1 MSYKHNSNKRKRR
14 SIIPDCRS
22 TCANMSSS
30 APSAAQYAAAEN
42 SENYRTCSSSTR
54 SQGTTWEEDKEGA
67 PNPKHRPPPQFEVL
81 GQMRRVF
88 AAAPPI
94 VKYKKAPQAP
104 KRFKSSY
111 VINCSVLFELVRT
124 VRFVET
130 NIFHHPCLFCFFW
143 YFLFVSVSSF

>member
-130 NIFHHPCLFCFFW
+130 TIFHHPYLFCFL
-143 YFLFVSVSSF
+143 YFLFVSVPSF

>member
-67 PNPKHRPPPQFEVL
+67 PNPKHRPPSQFEVL

-111 VINCSVLFELVRT
+111 V
-124 VRFVET
+124 
-130 NIFHHPCLFCFFW
+130 
-143 YFLFVSVSSF
+143 Y